1 MEHKYIKKQEVKL
14 IQELEYLEKEIE
26 KQIHWVLEM
35 KTWLLRDQDYLKA
48 NVAALDP
55 GRLSQEEYF
64 RKRNSYQHQWSINFC
79 GLQEEYI
86 YLKEIYSEFNSKML
100 DLDILLNP
108 DDKEGNPDPNA
119 RREPKSIHSLDN
131 KDIVRKNSQL
141 EELHRSIQE
150 ALTHIVVSLSAP
162 EQEFMSQHSTIP

>member
-1 MEHKYIKKQEVKL
+1 MLTSRKVITARMEHKSIKKQELKL
-14 IQELEYLEKEIE
+14 IKELAYLEKEME

-35 KTWLLRDQDYLKA
+35 KTWLLKDQDDLKA
-48 NVAALDP
+48 NIAALDP
-55 GRLSQEEYF
+55 RKQSQEEYF

-108 DDKEGNPDPNA
+108 DDEEGNPDPNA
-119 RREPKSIHSLDN
+119 RREPES
-131 KDIVRKNSQL
+131 
-141 EELHRSIQE
+141 
-150 ALTHIVVSLSAP
+150 
-162 EQEFMSQHSTIP
+162 